1 MVVAGPW
8 PCAEGPHCVTGGE
21 LCTLSV
27 PSSLQIT
34 KMLALNNVEYFRQC
48 SAGARALV
56 TPFRHQGNPE
66 AVARGIGVVVRGGQA
81 IVIVPVGARVKSR
94 PEFLKTGL
102 WQYWLRT
109 FL

>member
-1 MVVAGPW
+1 M
-8 PCAEGPHCVTGGE
+8 TGGE

-34 KMLALNNVEYFRQC
+34 KMLALHKVEYFRQC
-48 SAGARALV
+48 LAGARALV

-81 IVIVPVGARVKSR
+81 VVIVPARRQS
-94 PEFLKTGL
+94 EISS
-102 WQYWLRT
+102 
-109 FL
+109 